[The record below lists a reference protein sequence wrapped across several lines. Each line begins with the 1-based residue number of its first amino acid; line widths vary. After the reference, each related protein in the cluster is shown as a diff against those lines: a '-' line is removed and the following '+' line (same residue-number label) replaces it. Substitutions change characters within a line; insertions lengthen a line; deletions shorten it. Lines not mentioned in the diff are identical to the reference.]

1 MLAKIFKSRAY
12 QILCTVLFGLVLIGL
27 PLTSFPPLRRV
38 AGSLVA
44 PFSAIPLAGIMLVWL
59 VPYLFKRGKLP
70 AEIVPIFYFAIFA
83 LLISAASFFLDG
95 FYVRGRDFFDQ
106 TFRALVTLGI
116 GLSFYITLTAYI
128 RNRTVLNQALLFL
141 YITGTILILWSIYEI
156 FLMQK
161 YGTAGGFP
169 EWVQRLKAAL
179 VFQHS
184 GLLATNRITAFAY
197 EPSWYVLFF
206 DLILFPIWLS
216 AVFQRKSLFKFN
228 LWIFQLEDFLL
239 VMGLGVYVFS
249 YPRIGLIALVVMLAY
264 LGIRWVSRLYQKI
277 LSWLVSHPKLKLK
290 ETFLLKASLVFALMI
305 SFSVIVVGA
314 LTVFILYAS
323 RQDPRFQL
331 IIDQVTTGGL
341 FDISLSE
348 TSLILLARRLAFYE
362 RTIFWF
368 GGWNVFADYPFGVG
382 LGNAGFYLVDR
393 MNSLGYGSF
402 EIRSILYQS
411 DSLMNTKSLWVRL
424 LSETGVI
431 GFTLYITWFFMLWR
445 SAGFIQKSQ
454 DRVMKILGL
463 AGKLFL
469 LAYFVEGF
477 SVDSFAIPYQW
488 VGASLIS
495 ATRLI
500 AQKEMTAESSPLSTT
515 TENVEAPN

>member
-1 MLAKIFKSRAY
+1 MSAKIYKSRAY

-44 PFSAIPLAGIMLVWL
+44 PFSAIPLAGIMLIWL
-59 VPYLFKRGKLP
+59 APYLLKRGKLP

-95 FYVRGRDFFDQ
+95 FYIRDRDFLDQ
-106 TFRALVTLGI
+106 TIRALMTLAI

-128 RNRTVLNQALLFL
+128 RNQTILNQALLFL
-141 YITGTILILWSIYEI
+141 YITGGLLILWSILEI

-161 YGTAGGFP
+161 YGTVGGFP

-179 VFQHS
+179 VFQQP
-184 GLLATNRITAFAY
+184 GLSYTNRITAFAY
-197 EPSWYVLFF
+197 EPSWYVLVF

-216 AVFQRKSLFKFN
+216 SVFQRKSLLKWK
-228 LWIFQLEDFLL
+228 LWIFQLEDLL
-239 VMGLGVYVFS
+239 LIIGLGVYVFS
-249 YPRIGLIALVVMLAY
+249 YPRIGLIALMVMLAY
-264 LGIRWVSRLYQKI
+264 LGIRWVSRLYRKI
-277 LSWLVSHPKLKLK
+277 LTWLTSRPKHKLK
-290 ETFLLKASLVFALMI
+290 ETFLLKIILVLALMVF
-305 SFSVIVVGA
+305 FSVVVISA
-314 LTVFILYAS
+314 LAVFIIYAS
-323 RQDPRFQL
+323 RQDARFQL
-331 IIDQVTTGGL
+331 IINQVTTGQL
-341 FDISLSE
+341 FDISFSE
-348 TSLILLARRLAFYE
+348 TSIILLARRLAFYE

-368 GGWNVFADYPFGVG
+368 GGWNIFADYPFGVG
-382 LGNAGFYLVDR
+382 LGNAGFYLVER

-402 EIRSILYQS
+402 EIRNILYQAT
-411 DSLMNTKSLWVRL
+411 SLMNTKSLWVRL
-424 LSETGVI
+424 LSETGII

-445 SAGFIQKSQ
+445 SAGLIQKSE
-454 DRVMKILGL
+454 DKVMKILGL

-469 LAYFVEGF
+469 LASFVDGF

-495 ATRLI
+495 AGRWI
-500 AQKEMTAESSPLSTT
+500 VQKEMTGENSPSTSVDEAEVAS
-515 TENVEAPN
+515 